1 MIMFMIMR
9 MMMIMTSDGALRG
22 GDGVSIQRVVDED
35 GSIEVAA
42 IFNSGNFSFTFFVC
56 AR

>member
-1 MIMFMIMR
+1 M
-9 MMMIMTSDGALRG
+9 RG
-22 GDGVSIQRVVDED
+22 GDGVLIQRVADED

-42 IFNSGNFSFTFFVC
+42 IFNSENFSFTFIVC

>member
-1 MIMFMIMR
+1 
-9 MMMIMTSDGALRG
+9 MIMTSDGALRG